1 MAVHSSFLGFDITAI
16 HQTGSILFGHSERND
31 ADSDLDQMRQ
41 SRGLMGAACHG
52 NQYQAEPFLAF
63 QYALFHVNDVLGKVL
78 CQRDAVVST
87 SCLELKK
94 STSDQVLFWSN
105 SYFKKEYGRNSSS
118 LTFCS
123 TRPCNIELSPTV

>member
-16 HQTGSILFGHSERND
+16 HQTGSILFGHAERND
-31 ADSDLDQMRQ
+31 AEIDLDQMRQ

-52 NQYQAEPFLAF
+52 NQYQAEPLLAF

-87 SCLELKK
+87 SCLELKNRLVIRFCFGQIHTSRK
-94 STSDQVLFWSN
+94 SMGEIQVH
-105 SYFKKEYGRNSSS
+105 
-118 LTFCS
+118 
-123 TRPCNIELSPTV
+123 